1 LAGSTYDSDTVT
13 MSTKLKRTPLFGQ
26 DGHLGIPILSNNN
39 KHKLVQKPS
48 PLINMEVGPVSHSQP
63 PKPVMPVQVKKTA
76 PVKTAAKPA
85 QPVTNNKNVN
95 FNKGGDEDEK
105 KREKYLTAKYGAHQM
120 ALIRKRLKVEMW
132 IFDQLQELYET
143 ETEFPNN
150 VDIDLDEILDIEDEN
165 QRKKFIRGIL
175 NDSKS
180 SKEIINKFIDD
191 LLERAKTL

>member
-1 LAGSTYDSDTVT
+1 MG
-13 MSTKLKRTPLFGQ
+13 
-26 DGHLGIPILSNNN
+26 
-39 KHKLVQKPS
+39 
-48 PLINMEVGPVSHSQP
+48 

-143 ETEFPNN
+143 ETELPND

-165 QRKKFIRGIL
+165 QRKKFIRVSRTRTQSLDRIFIL
-175 NDSKS
+175 NLFIRTS
-180 SKEIINKFIDD
+180 SITPSLPKK
-191 LLERAKTL
+191 

>member
-1 LAGSTYDSDTVT
+1 

-26 DGHLGIPILSNNN
+26 DGHLGIPIIANNN
-39 KHKLVQKPS
+39 KHKLQNLQKN
-48 PLINMEVGPVSHSQP
+48 PLINMEVKSHISSP
-63 PKPVMPVQVKKTA
+63 AKTPYRETAKTVVNVVKKT
-76 PVKTAAKPA
+76 PVKPA
-85 QPVTNNKNVN
+85 VQPSNNSSLRSKNVN
-95 FNKGGDEDEK
+95 FNSNGEDEK

-132 IFDQLQELYET
+132 IFDQLQELYEK
-143 ETEFPNN
+143 ETELPQD

-175 NDSKS
+175 NNSKS

>member
-1 LAGSTYDSDTVT
+1 

-26 DGHLGIPILSNNN
+26 DGHLGLPIIANNN
-39 KHKLVQKPS
+39 KHKLQKTS
-48 PLINMEVGPVSHSQP
+48 LISMEVSQP
-63 PKPVMPVQVKKTA
+63 QTAKNGSYDSYHEPVLPVVKKA
-76 PVKTAAKPA
+76 PMPIKTKPPNPTKPA
-85 QPVTNNKNVN
+85 QSMQNKNVN
-95 FNKGGDEDEK
+95 FSSNGEDEK

-143 ETEFPNN
+143 ETELPND

-175 NDSKS
+175 NNSKS

-191 LLERAKTL
+191 LLEQAKTL